1 MDVITKFLDKYSY
14 RFPKGYPDL
23 TDPADK
29 KLMQELLSEVGVNEA
44 AETDTGSNFAARKP
58 EGEGKTYKQI
68 LRDIGISED
77 TLLQIEKKYDE
88 LTEENPKYPDIFG
101 GNFRTRDI
109 TQIKDIFNIFGD
121 YFNIRDKGM
130 GAGEIT
136 TLLGVKDSRSGGTA
150 DKDILIGDS
159 TYDVK
164 ELDANGQFRTASG
177 GYITTS
183 DFKKRFDYLISL
195 LNQLR
200 GSKDSKGTTGSVS
213 VDSQIDKLLAYYNS
227 AYKSGGISGGTFK
240 DIKKLCDLLKDLEL
254 TGKINKLYV
263 KVGNR
268 KFSVDKE
275 TYDKIQGGEVIS
287 NVTLGPEISSENSL
301 LTKIKNHPW
310 IENPELVYKDL
321 NIVWNEFLDT
331 IQGLILVD
339 KKSGIP
345 TLYTSDKLKKKFA
358 PVRVVQN
365 QINVKM
371 KSSDDI
377 DEDIDNYDEEENI

>member
-1 MDVITKFLDKYSY
+1 MNVIDKFLKQYSY

-29 KLMQELLSEVGVNEA
+29 QLMRELLSEIGINEA
-44 AETDTGSNFAARKP
+44 PETNIFDSRFRPKLERIGLSDIVLDQIKNIFDQKSSGEEGTKYLNNFEASFRQK
-58 EGEGKTYKQI
+58 
-68 LRDIGISED
+68 DIS
-77 TLLQIEKKYDE
+77 
-88 LTEENPKYPDIFG
+88 
-101 GNFRTRDI
+101 
-109 TQIKDIFNIFGD
+109 QIKDVFNVFGS

-130 GAGEIT
+130 GVGEIT
-136 TLLGVKDSRSGGTA
+136 TLLGVKDSKSGGTA
-150 DKDILIGDS
+150 DKDILVGNNK
-159 TYDVK
+159 YDVK

-183 DFKKRFDYLISL
+183 EFKKRFDYLISL

-200 GSKDSKGTTGSVS
+200 GSKDNKGTTGNVS
-213 VDSQIDKLLAYYNS
+213 ADSQIDKLLLYYNS

-240 DIKKLCDLLKDLEL
+240 DIKNLCILLKNLEF

-287 NVTLGPEISSENSL
+287 NITLGPEISSENAL

-310 IENPELVYKDL
+310 VENPELVYEDL

-345 TLYTSDKLKKKFA
+345 TLYTSDELKKKFA

-365 QINVKM
+365 QINVKI

-377 DEDIDNYDEEENI
+377 DEDIDNYDEEE

>member
-29 KLMQELLSEVGVNEA
+29 KLMQELLSE
-44 AETDTGSNFAARKP
+44 
-58 EGEGKTYKQI
+58 
-68 LRDIGISED
+68 IGIDEAPETNTFDSRFRSELKRIGLSDAVLDQIKD
-77 TLLQIEKKYDE
+77 TFDQKLAGEEGTKYLNSFE
-88 LTEENPKYPDIFG
+88 ASFRQKDIS
-101 GNFRTRDI
+101 
-109 TQIKDIFNIFGD
+109 QIKDIFNIFGD

-150 DKDILIGDS
+150 DKDILVGDS

-183 DFKKRFDYLISL
+183 DFKKKFDYLISL

-200 GSKDSKGTTGSVS
+200 GSKDNKGTTGNVS
-213 VDSQIDKLLAYYNS
+213 ADSQIDKLLAYYNS

-240 DIKKLCDLLKDLEL
+240 DIKKLCNLLKDLEL

-310 IENPELVYKDL
+310 IENPELVYEDL

-345 TLYTSDKLKKKFA
+345 TLYTSDELKKKFA

-371 KSSDDI
+371 KSSDNI
-377 DEDIDNYDEEENI
+377 DEDVDNYDEENV

>member
-29 KLMQELLSEVGVNEA
+29 KLMQELLSEVGINEA
-44 AETDTGSNFAARKP
+44 PETNVFDSRFRPKLKRIGLSDVVLDQIKDVFDQKSSGE
-58 EGEGKTYKQI
+58 EGTKYLNSFESSFRQK
-68 LRDIGISED
+68 DIS
-77 TLLQIEKKYDE
+77 
-88 LTEENPKYPDIFG
+88 
-101 GNFRTRDI
+101 
-109 TQIKDIFNIFGD
+109 QIKDIFNIFGD

-150 DKDILIGDS
+150 DKDILVGDS

-200 GSKDSKGTTGSVS
+200 GSKDNKGTTGNVS
-213 VDSQIDKLLAYYNS
+213 ADSQIDKLLAYYNS

-310 IENPELVYKDL
+310 IENPELVYEDL

-345 TLYTSDKLKKKFA
+345 TLYTSDELKKKFA

-371 KSSDDI
+371 KSSDNI
-377 DEDIDNYDEEENI
+377 DEDVDNYDEENV

>member
-1 MDVITKFLDKYSY
+1 MDVIDKFLDKYSY

-29 KLMQELLSEVGVNEA
+29 KLMQELLSEIGINEA
-44 AETDTGSNFAARKP
+44 PETNVFDSRFRP
-58 EGEGKTYKQI
+58 ELKRIGLSDVVLDQIKDVFDQKSSGEEGTKYLNSFESSFRQK
-68 LRDIGISED
+68 DIS
-77 TLLQIEKKYDE
+77 
-88 LTEENPKYPDIFG
+88 
-101 GNFRTRDI
+101 
-109 TQIKDIFNIFGD
+109 QIKDIFNIFGD

-150 DKDILIGDS
+150 DKDILVGDS

-200 GSKDSKGTTGSVS
+200 GSKDSKGTTGNVS
-213 VDSQIDKLLAYYNS
+213 ADSQIDKLLAYYNS

-254 TGKINKLYV
+254 TRKINKLYV

-310 IENPELVYKDL
+310 IENPELVYEDL
-321 NIVWNEFLDT
+321 NIVWDEFLDT

-345 TLYTSDKLKKKFA
+345 TLYTSDELKKKFA

-371 KSSDDI
+371 KSSDNI
-377 DEDIDNYDEEENI
+377 DEDVDNYDEENV

>member
-1 MDVITKFLDKYSY
+1 MNVIDNFLNKYSY

-29 KLMQELLSEVGVNEA
+29 KLMQELLSEVG
-44 AETDTGSNFAARKP
+44 
-58 EGEGKTYKQI
+58 
-68 LRDIGISED
+68 ISEAPETNIFD
-77 TLLQIEKKYDE
+77 SRFRPELKRVGLSDVVLDQIK
-88 LTEENPKYPDIFG
+88 DIFDQKSSG
-101 GNFRTRDI
+101 EEGTKYLNSFKSSFRQKDI
-109 TQIKDIFNIFGD
+109 SQIKDIFNVFGS

-136 TLLGVKDSRSGGTA
+136 TLLGVKDSKSGGTA
-150 DKDILIGDS
+150 DKDILVGND

-164 ELDANGQFRTASG
+164 ELDADGQFRTASG

-200 GSKDSKGTTGSVS
+200 GSEDNKGTTGDVS
-213 VDSQIDKLLAYYNS
+213 ADLQIDKLLSYYNS
-227 AYKSGGISGGTFK
+227 AYKSGGISGGTFN
-240 DIKKLCDLLKDLEL
+240 DIEKLCSTLKNLEF

-275 TYDKIQGGEVIS
+275 TYNKIQGGEVIS
-287 NVTLGPEISSENSL
+287 NVNLGPEISSENSL

-310 IENPELVYKDL
+310 VENPKLVRENL
-321 NIVWNEFLDT
+321 NIVWDEFLNT
-331 IQGLILVD
+331 IQGLILVN

-345 TLYTSDKLKKKFA
+345 TFYTSDELKKKFA

-377 DEDIDNYDEEENI
+377 DEYIDNYDEEENI